1 MCGRG
6 QLFPDTEQPPQ
17 NAPHAAGRTPHHDLH
32 ALTSC
37 HASTPRRRRSA
48 ETPPE
53 TSGTPPETRRRSGC
67 PVPAPAR
74 RSPET
79 SFRRHIVARYIPP
92 LLQYMKE
99 RTRRAWRAARRCFLS
114 FRVCRGGRL
123 CPPVPCHSEPVRTLA
138 WESVSPCLPL
148 RGRCQREA
156 LTEGEMPRVFLS
168 PSRLR
173 RQPPPRGSLTARRYR
188 ADGTSYPKGICSAA
202 LHCRTPSPTRGS
214 TYRPAGRGPRAPPK
228 NAYPAAGHMGPAL
241 QVHTPPKKTT
251 RRPARGAARF
261 PSMCGTDGGGLYS
274 PLLQAGTA
282 GEMFTRQRRC
292 TRCRCRELRKRPCS
306 RRPRSWCPDCR
317 RP

>member
-6 QLFPDTEQPPQ
+6 RLFPDTEQPPQ

-99 RTRRAWRAARRCFLS
+99 RTRRAWR
-114 FRVCRGGRL
+114 G
-123 CPPVPCHSEPVRTLA
+123 
-138 WESVSPCLPL
+138 
-148 RGRCQREA
+148 
-156 LTEGEMPRVFLS
+156 
-168 PSRLR
+168 
-173 RQPPPRGSLTARRYR
+173 
-188 ADGTSYPKGICSAA
+188 GTS
-202 LHCRTPSPTRGS
+202 RTPSPTRGS
-214 TYRPAGRGPRAPPK
+214 TYRSVGRGPRAPPK

-241 QVHTPPKKTT
+241 QVHTPQKNNAAPLAGRRAFSVHVWHRRRRVIFAALCKREPRGRFHRTWREFGALIWKLCRT
-251 RRPARGAARF
+251 RRHP
-261 PSMCGTDGGGLYS
+261 
-274 PLLQAGTA
+274 
-282 GEMFTRQRRC
+282 
-292 TRCRCRELRKRPCS
+292 
-306 RRPRSWCPDCR
+306 
-317 RP
+317 

>member
-6 QLFPDTEQPPQ
+6 RLFPDTEQPPQ

-99 RTRRAWRAARRCFLS
+99 RMRRAWR
-114 FRVCRGGRL
+114 G
-123 CPPVPCHSEPVRTLA
+123 
-138 WESVSPCLPL
+138 
-148 RGRCQREA
+148 
-156 LTEGEMPRVFLS
+156 
-168 PSRLR
+168 
-173 RQPPPRGSLTARRYR
+173 
-188 ADGTSYPKGICSAA
+188 GTS
-202 LHCRTPSPTRGS
+202 RTPSSTGGS
-214 TYRPAGRGPRAPPK
+214 TYRPVGRGPRAPPE

-241 QVHTPPKKTT
+241 QVHPPQKNNAAPLAG
-251 RRPARGAARF
+251 RRAFSVHVWHRRRRVIFAAFTSGNRGGAA
-261 PSMCGTDGGGLYS
+261 YS
-274 PLLQAGTA
+274 ATTVYQVSVP
-282 GEMFTRQRRC
+282 
-292 TRCRCRELRKRPCS
+292 
-306 RRPRSWCPDCR
+306 
-317 RP
+317 

>member
-6 QLFPDTEQPPQ
+6 RLFPDTEQPPQ

-99 RTRRAWRAARRCFLS
+99 RTRRAWR
-114 FRVCRGGRL
+114 G
-123 CPPVPCHSEPVRTLA
+123 
-138 WESVSPCLPL
+138 
-148 RGRCQREA
+148 
-156 LTEGEMPRVFLS
+156 
-168 PSRLR
+168 
-173 RQPPPRGSLTARRYR
+173 
-188 ADGTSYPKGICSAA
+188 GTSG
-202 LHCRTPSPTRGS
+202 TPSPTRGS
-214 TYRPAGRGPRAPPK
+214 TYRPVGRGPRAPPK

-241 QVHTPPKKTT
+241 QVHTPPKKQ
-251 RRPARGAARF
+251 RGAPCGAPRF

-282 GEMFTRQRRC
+282 LSTLIWKRRC
-292 TRCRCRELRKRPCS
+292 TTHRHWSELRTRPCS
-306 RRPRSWCPDCR
+306 HRRRSCR
-317 RP
+317 EDSRWHCRTGRSSQTCRP

>member
-6 QLFPDTEQPPQ
+6 RLFPDTEQPPQ

-67 PVPAPAR
+67 PAPAPAR

-99 RTRRAWRAARRCFLS
+99 RTRRAWR
-114 FRVCRGGRL
+114 G
-123 CPPVPCHSEPVRTLA
+123 
-138 WESVSPCLPL
+138 
-148 RGRCQREA
+148 
-156 LTEGEMPRVFLS
+156 
-168 PSRLR
+168 
-173 RQPPPRGSLTARRYR
+173 
-188 ADGTSYPKGICSAA
+188 GTS
-202 LHCRTPSPTRGS
+202 RTPSPTGGS
-214 TYRPAGRGPRAPPK
+214 TYRPVGRGPRAPPE

-241 QVHTPPKKTT
+241 QVHTPLKKQ
-251 RRPARGAARF
+251 RGA
-261 PSMCGTDGGGLYS
+261 PCGA
-274 PLLQAGTA
+274 PRV
-282 GEMFTRQRRC
+282 F
-292 TRCRCRELRKRPCS
+292 RPCVAQTEEGYI
-306 RRPRSWCPDCR
+306 RRFYKREPRGRFHLKAERALTYLDTTNQSPSCVVVQPSPR
-317 RP
+317 TILPVFALTGSTVVTPGL

>member
-6 QLFPDTEQPPQ
+6 RLFPDTEQPPQ

-99 RTRRAWRAARRCFLS
+99 RTRRAWRAARVARRCFLS
-114 FRVCRGGRL
+114 FRASANTGAGIRL
-123 CPPVPCHSEPVRTLA
+123 P
-138 WESVSPCLPL
+138 
-148 RGRCQREA
+148 
-156 LTEGEMPRVFLS
+156 
-168 PSRLR
+168 
-173 RQPPPRGSLTARRYR
+173 ARRCR
-188 ADGTSYPKGICSAA
+188 ADGTSG
-202 LHCRTPSPTRGS
+202 TPSPTGGQR
-214 TYRPAGRGPRAPPK
+214 TCPVGRGPRAPPK

-241 QVHTPPKKTT
+241 QVHIPQKNNAAPRKG
-251 RRPARGAARF
+251 RRAYAIDGFLRPLRNRF
-261 PSMCGTDGGGLYS
+261 RRNFHILD
-274 PLLQAGTA
+274 
-282 GEMFTRQRRC
+282 RC
-292 TRCRCRELRKRPCS
+292 TKFGGELL
-306 RRPRSWCPDCR
+306 
-317 RP
+317 

>member
-6 QLFPDTEQPPQ
+6 RLFPDTEQPPQ

-114 FRVCRGGRL
+114 FRVCKGGRL
-123 CPPVPCHSEPVRTLA
+123 CPPCMTAAPCRAGPVCPAVTGVGIR
-138 WESVSPCLPL
+138 LPKK
-148 RGRCQREA
+148 RKTDC
-156 LTEGEMPRVFLS
+156 RVAT
-168 PSRLR
+168 RL
-173 RQPPPRGSLTARRYR
+173 GMTARHRR

-202 LHCRTPSPTRGS
+202 LHGGTPSPTERDR
-214 TYRPAGRGPRAPPK
+214 T
-228 NAYPAAGHMGPAL
+228 
-241 QVHTPPKKTT
+241 
-251 RRPARGAARF
+251 
-261 PSMCGTDGGGLYS
+261 
-274 PLLQAGTA
+274 
-282 GEMFTRQRRC
+282 
-292 TRCRCRELRKRPCS
+292 
-306 RRPRSWCPDCR
+306 
-317 RP
+317 

>member
-6 QLFPDTEQPPQ
+6 RLFPDTEQPPQ

-114 FRVCRGGRL
+114 FRAGANTGVGIRLPLLPSEREVSARSADGGRDATRFSL
-123 CPPVPCHSEPVRTLA
+123 PQSAAPTVPSQ
-138 WESVSPCLPL
+138 
-148 RGRCQREA
+148 RG
-156 LTEGEMPRVFLS
+156 P
-168 PSRLR
+168 
-173 RQPPPRGSLTARRYR
+173 
-188 ADGTSYPKGICSAA
+188 DSAA
-202 LHCRTPSPTRGS
+202 LPRCRDVVPQGHLFRCRTPSPTGGS
-214 TYRPAGRGPRAPPK
+214 TYRPVGRGLRAPPK

-251 RRPARGAARF
+251 RRPLRGAARF

-274 PLLQAGTA
+274 PLDASGNRVVNSYLETTVYQVSV
-282 GEMFTRQRRC
+282 
-292 TRCRCRELRKRPCS
+292 P
-306 RRPRSWCPDCR
+306 
-317 RP
+317 

>member
-6 QLFPDTEQPPQ
+6 RLFPDTEQPPQ

-67 PVPAPAR
+67 PAPAPAR

-99 RTRRAWRAARRCFLS
+99 RTRRAWR
-114 FRVCRGGRL
+114 G
-123 CPPVPCHSEPVRTLA
+123 
-138 WESVSPCLPL
+138 
-148 RGRCQREA
+148 
-156 LTEGEMPRVFLS
+156 
-168 PSRLR
+168 
-173 RQPPPRGSLTARRYR
+173 
-188 ADGTSYPKGICSAA
+188 GTSG
-202 LHCRTPSPTRGS
+202 TPSSTRGS
-214 TYRPAGRGPRAPPK
+214 TYRPVGRGPRAPPK

-241 QVHTPPKKTT
+241 QVHTSAKTT
-251 RRPARGAARF
+251 RRPLRDAARF

-282 GEMFTRQRRC
+282 LSTLIWKRRC

-306 RRPRSWCPDCR
+306 RRRRSCR
-317 RP
+317 EDSRWHCRTGRSSQTCRP

>member
-6 QLFPDTEQPPQ
+6 RLFPDTEQPPQ

-123 CPPVPCHSEPVRTLA
+123 CPPVPCHSEPVRTPA
-138 WESVSPCLPL
+138 WESVSPKRKTDC
-148 RGRCQREA
+148 RVATRREA
-156 LTEGEMPRVFLS
+156 STLGVLLVM
-168 PSRLR
+168 
-173 RQPPPRGSLTARRYR
+173 TARRCR

-202 LHCRTPSPTRGS
+202 LHGRTPSPTRGL
-214 TYRPAGRGPRAPPK
+214 TYRPVGRGPRAPPK

-241 QVHTPPKKTT
+241 QVHTPPKKQ
-251 RRPARGAARF
+251 RGAPQGAPRVF
-261 PSMCGTDGGGLYS
+261 
-274 PLLQAGTA
+274 
-282 GEMFTRQRRC
+282 
-292 TRCRCRELRKRPCS
+292 RPCVAQTEEGYI
-306 RRPRSWCPDCR
+306 RRFYKREPRC
-317 RP
+317 

>member
-6 QLFPDTEQPPQ
+6 RLFPDTEQPPQ

-114 FRVCRGGRL
+114 FRVCGGGRL

-138 WESVSPCLPL
+138 WESVSQ
-148 RGRCQREA
+148 RGAAA
-156 LTEGEMPRVFLS
+156 LTGRRDAVPYTRFNI
-168 PSRLR
+168 PSRR
-173 RQPPPRGSLTARRYR
+173 AGPACPAEKCVPGGGTHGSRPTGAYPPKKQRGT
-188 ADGTSYPKGICSAA
+188 AA
-202 LHCRTPSPTRGS
+202 LTGRRDVGTPSPTLPP
-214 TYRPAGRGPRAPPK
+214 PAHLPDARIPPDPAP
-228 NAYPAAGHMGPAL
+228 
-241 QVHTPPKKTT
+241 
-251 RRPARGAARF
+251 RPARWAKG
-261 PSMCGTDGGGLYS
+261 
-274 PLLQAGTA
+274 
-282 GEMFTRQRRC
+282 RR
-292 TRCRCRELRKRPCS
+292 R
-306 RRPRSWCPDCR
+306 
-317 RP
+317 

>member
-6 QLFPDTEQPPQ
+6 RLFPDTEQPPQ

-99 RTRRAWRAARRCFLS
+99 RTRRAWRAARR
-114 FRVCRGGRL
+114 RGGAS
-123 CPPVPCHSEPVRTLA
+123 CHSEFIGANDAVRPFPA
-138 WESVSPCLPL
+138 IPSQCEHW
-148 RGRCQREA
+148 RGN
-156 LTEGEMPRVFLS
+156 PS
-168 PSRLR
+168 PSKKKNGLPR
-173 RQPPPRGSLTARRYR
+173 RFAPRSKYPWGAPRNDSEAVLLGRTESSAPTRQNKTARN
-188 ADGTSYPKGICSAA
+188 GTS
-202 LHCRTPSPTRGS
+202 R
-214 TYRPAGRGPRAPPK
+214 
-228 NAYPAAGHMGPAL
+228 
-241 QVHTPPKKTT
+241 
-251 RRPARGAARF
+251 RRPLHAVQHTV
-261 PSMCGTDGGGLYS
+261 P
-274 PLLQAGTA
+274 
-282 GEMFTRQRRC
+282 
-292 TRCRCRELRKRPCS
+292 
-306 RRPRSWCPDCR
+306 
-317 RP
+317 